1 MKSRL
6 LILLS
11 ASLMWAGLAFAQIN
25 INTASQEQLDSLKGI
40 GPNKAKA
47 IIDYRKKNGAF
58 KSVDD
63 LQRVPGIGPVML
75 KALRADISVSG
86 VSHSAAK
93 PVPAAVLS
101 QQSKAAAALARP
113 AMPGKL
119 TTESQP
125 PPTPPPLVQK
135 PAAPA
140 RPAMPGKPAEITRP
154 AAPAAI
160 TQPAAPAPAVPMAR
174 PAAPAMPARPA
185 LGN

>member
-63 LQRVPGIGPVML
+63 LQKVPGIGPVML

-93 PVPAAVLS
+93 PVPAAVS
-101 QQSKAAAALARP
+101 SRQSKAAAAPARP

-119 TTESQP
+119 TAESQ
-125 PPTPPPLVQK
+125 PPLVQK

-154 AAPAAI
+154 AVPAAI